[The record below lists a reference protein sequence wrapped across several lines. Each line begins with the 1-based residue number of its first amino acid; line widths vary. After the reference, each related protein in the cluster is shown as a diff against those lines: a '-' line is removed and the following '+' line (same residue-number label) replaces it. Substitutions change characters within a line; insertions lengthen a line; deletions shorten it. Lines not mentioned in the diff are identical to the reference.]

1 MNRIIVTK
9 KNCIE
14 SKWIFCC
21 AHSLRLSFWLL
32 FFTFTSSLATPFL
45 CTFLLLD
52 FIWSQRSAW
61 KCHCVI
67 CSTWRFL
74 FAFRSTRGGL
84 RFCAHQMSARFILAH
99 HLLPVTVSV
108 CLVLRTFC
116 AKFNLLVSHH
126 VYDSLQLL
134 GYWNSDGKD
143 HIGFVLLTID
153 STKIQPL
160 RLEWTY
166 ISHSMIIIMINT
178 KDLQKRRKN

>member
-1 MNRIIVTK
+1 MDLLLCSLSPFVFLTFVFHIYLVSRNTFSVYISVAGLYLISTICLKVSLCHLF
-9 KNCIE
+9 NLA
-14 SKWIFCC
+14 IFI
-21 AHSLRLSFWLL
+21 RLSFDSWW
-32 FFTFTSSLATPFL
+32 FTFL
-45 CTFLLLD
+45 CTPNECPFY
-52 FIWSQRSAW
+52 SRSSL
-61 KCHCVI
+61 I
-67 CSTWRFL
+67 
-74 FAFRSTRGGL
+74 
-84 RFCAHQMSARFILAH
+84 I
-99 HLLPVTVSV
+99 PVTVCV